1 VRIPLDYYR
10 ILGLPIQATPEQ
22 LKQAHRDR
30 TLQLPR
36 REYSDLAIAARK
48 QLIDEAYAVLS
59 DADQRNAYD
68 MGFLAKTYEPES
80 EIKTPAFGKRAT
92 SESTALEPVIDAHTP
107 SIEIEDRE
115 FVGALLLLHELG
127 EYELVVKLCHPYLNT
142 GSIGLKDGRFGEASL
157 IVPDIVLTVTSAY
170 LELGREQWQQGQYEN
185 AASSLEAGQN
195 LLLRESLFA
204 SLRGEMQTDLY
215 KLRPYRILELLQ
227 LPLEKAAERRKGL
240 QLLREML
247 HERGGIDG
255 QGDDQSGL
263 GVEDYLRFMQQ
274 LRRHMT
280 TTEQQGLF
288 ETEARRP
295 SAVATYLAV
304 YALIAQGFAE
314 AQPALIRKAKLML
327 MQLGRRQDVHLEK
340 AVCAL
345 LLGQTEEASRSL
357 ELSQEREPIAFIR
370 ENSQQSPDLL
380 PGLCLYA
387 ESWLQDEV
395 FPHFRDLLDRSVSLK
410 DYFADPH
417 VQAYLEALPNETGNT
432 SNEWVV
438 VQPRRPSTT
447 PASSSKSATPQPNIT
462 ETNSQLTQA
471 SLDALNATL
480 AARNAGVSSSV
491 IQEPLTPILSS
502 PPPASIRTS
511 EETGTGSTSTML
523 QGKRKVPESSR
534 RGSSSSG
541 ETQSQPIPEP
551 TSSESVPPTPAPKTA
566 SASANSSSLR
576 RIQRKNDS
584 SKWRRLLIMGV
595 GGLFGVWLL
604 WFLLSRAFGAL
615 ADVLGWSGPTLKG
628 EQAMVQLSGPP
639 LAIPEPKPVSADPE
653 KITPEV
659 VEAKLNQW
667 LSVKSAAMGPEHQ
680 VEGLREIL
688 VDPALARWVGM
699 AESMKQD
706 GSHRTYKHDVKVGEV
721 QIDQANPNQAVAI
734 ANVQEE
740 TQFYSRGQLQNTE
753 DGSLQIQY
761 RFIRQDGAWRIEDW
775 QVVR

>member
-1 VRIPLDYYR
+1 MRIPLDYYR

-36 REYSDLAIAARK
+36 REYSDLAITARK

-59 DADQRNAYD
+59 EADQRQAYD

-80 EIKTPAFGKRAT
+80 EIKTPVFGKRA
-92 SESTALEPVIDAHTP
+92 SESTALEPVIDSHTP
-107 SIEIEDRE
+107 SIEIEDQQ

-127 EYELVVKLCHPYLNT
+127 EYELVVKLCQPYLSS
-142 GSIGLKDGRFGEASL
+142 GSIGLKDGRFGEPAL
-157 IVPDIVLTVTSAY
+157 IVPDVILTVASAY

-227 LPLEKAAERRKGL
+227 LPLEKTSERRKGL

-247 HERGGIDG
+247 QERGGIDG
-255 QGDDQSGL
+255 QADDQSGL
-263 GVEDYLRFMQQ
+263 GIEDFLRFVQQ
-274 LRRHMT
+274 LRRYMT

-288 ETEARRP
+288 EAEARRP

-370 ENSQQSPDLL
+370 ENSQNSPDLL

-395 FPHFRDLLDRSVSLK
+395 FPHFRDLLDQSVSLK

-417 VQAYLEALPNETGNT
+417 VQAYLEALPNETGST

-438 VQPRRPSTT
+438 VQPRRPATTSTS
-447 PASSSKSATPQPNIT
+447 ASKSPISKPSSTV
-462 ETNSQLTQA
+462 TNLQLTSSA
-471 SLDALNATL
+471 PEPSMAT
-480 AARNAGVSSSV
+480 AARLNSDVSVSGGSES
-491 IQEPLTPILSS
+491 ISPLLSA
-502 PPPASIRTS
+502 PPPASVRTS
-511 EETGTGSTSTML
+511 VETGSASSSL
-523 QGKRKVPESSR
+523 QGSRKPESSR
-534 RGSSSSG
+534 RSSSSSR
-541 ETQSQPIPEP
+541 ETQPSPVSEPTPSSTVPQTPTQTNPAPIP
-551 TSSESVPPTPAPKTA
+551 K
-566 SASANSSSLR
+566 SSSLR
-576 RIQRKNDS
+576 RIQRKQDS
-584 SKWRRLLIMGV
+584 SKWRRLLILGA
-595 GGLFGVWLL
+595 GGLLGLWLL

-628 EQAMVQLSGPP
+628 EQAMVQLSQPP
-639 LAIPEPKPVSADPE
+639 LPIPEPKPVTAEPE
-653 KITPEV
+653 KLNPEV
-659 VEAKLNQW
+659 AEAKLNQW
-667 LSVKSAAMGPEHQ
+667 LSAKSAALGPEHQ
-680 VEGLREIL
+680 VEALQKIL

-699 AESMKQD
+699 AETLKQE
-706 GSHRTYKHDVKVGEV
+706 GSHRTYKHSVKVSEV
-721 QIDQANPNQAVAI
+721 QLDQANPNQAVAY
-734 ANVQEE
+734 AEVQEE
-740 TQFYSRGQLQNTE
+740 VQYYSQGQLQNTE
-753 DGSLQIQY
+753 DAALQLQY
-761 RFIRQDGAWRIEDW
+761 RFIRKDGEWRIEDW
-775 QVVR
+775 QVTR

>member
-1 VRIPLDYYR
+1 MRIPLDYYR

-48 QLIDEAYAVLS
+48 QLIDEAYAILS

-80 EIKTPAFGKRAT
+80 EVKTPAFGKRVT
-92 SESTALEPVIDAHTP
+92 PESTALEPVIDAHTP
-107 SIEIEDRE
+107 SIEIEDRQ

-247 HERGGIDG
+247 HERSGIDG
-255 QGDDQSGL
+255 QGDDGSGL
-263 GVEDYLRFMQQ
+263 GVEDFLRFVQQ
-274 LRRHMT
+274 LRRQMT
-280 TTEQQGLF
+280 TAEQQGLF

-370 ENSQQSPDLL
+370 ENSQNSPDLL

-395 FPHFRDLLDRSVSLK
+395 FPHFRDLLDKSVSLK

-417 VQAYLEALPNETGNT
+417 VQAYLEALPNETGSP

-438 VQPRRPSTT
+438 VQPRRPPTNPGSG
-447 PASSSKSATPQPNIT
+447 SKSMTPTPGAT
-462 ETNSQLTQA
+462 ETSPQLTQA
-471 SLDALNATL
+471 SLDALTATL
-480 AARNAGVSSSV
+480 AARNMGVSSANL
-491 IQEPLTPILSS
+491 QEPLAPSQ
-502 PPPASIRTS
+502 PPASVRTAV
-511 EETGTGSTSTML
+511 ETGSTATSL
-523 QGKRKVPESSR
+523 QGNHKIPESSR
-534 RGSSSSG
+534 RGVS
-541 ETQSQPIPEP
+541 ETSPQPLPDP
-551 TSSESVPPTPAPKTA
+551 AASANVPPTPASKNA
-566 SASANSSSLR
+566 SSSANSSSLR

-584 SKWRRLLIMGV
+584 SQWRRLLILGL
-595 GGLFGVWLL
+595 GGLFGLWLL
-604 WFLLSRAFGAL
+604 WFLLSRVWGAF

-628 EQAMVQLSGPP
+628 EQAMVQLSQPP
-639 LAIPEPKPVSADPE
+639 LPIPEPTPVTAEPE

-659 VEAKLNQW
+659 AEAKLNQW
-667 LSVKSAAMGPEHQ
+667 LSAKSAALGPEYQ

-688 VDPALARWVGM
+688 VDPALARWVAM
-699 AESMKQD
+699 SQNMKQD
-706 GSHRTYKHDVKVGEV
+706 GSHRTYKHNVKVSEV
-721 QIDQANPNQAVAI
+721 QMDQTNPNQAIAI
-734 ANVQEE
+734 ANVQEQ
-740 TQFYSRGQLQNTE
+740 TQFFSRGQAQNTE
-753 DGSLQIQY
+753 DASLQIQY
-761 RFIRQDGAWRIEDW
+761 RFIRKDGAWRIEDW
-775 QVVR
+775 QVIR

>member
-1 VRIPLDYYR
+1 MRIPLDYYR

-36 REYSDLAIAARK
+36 REYSDLAITARK

-59 DADQRNAYD
+59 DADQRQAYD

-80 EIKTPAFGKRAT
+80 EVKTPAFGKRVT
-92 SESTALEPVIDAHTP
+92 SEATALEALIDSHTP
-107 SIEIEDRE
+107 SIEIEDKQ

-127 EYELVVKLCHPYLNT
+127 EYELVVKLCHPYLSN
-142 GSIGLKDGRFGEASL
+142 GSIGLKDGRFGDPAL
-157 IVPDIVLTVTSAY
+157 IVPDIILTVTSAY

-255 QGDDQSGL
+255 QGEDQSGL
-263 GVEDYLRFMQQ
+263 GIEDFLRFVQQ
-274 LRRHMT
+274 LRRYIT
-280 TTEQQGLF
+280 TTEQQALF
-288 ETEARRP
+288 EAEARRP

-370 ENSQQSPDLL
+370 ENSQNSPDLL

-395 FPHFRDLLDRSVSLK
+395 FPHFRDLLDKSVSLK

-417 VQAYLEALPNETGNT
+417 VQAYLEALPNETGNP

-438 VQPRRPSTT
+438 VQPRRPASAPT
-447 PASSSKSATPQPNIT
+447 SSSQSPTPKSSSTATNI
-462 ETNSQLTQA
+462 QLTQT
-471 SLDALNATL
+471 SSDPPSMTL
-480 AARNAGVSSSV
+480 TAQNPEVSGSGIKELV
-491 IQEPLTPILSS
+491 TPIPSS
-502 PPPASIRTS
+502 PPPASVRTS
-511 EETGTGSTSTML
+511 VETGSTSTSL
-523 QGKRKVPESSR
+523 QGSRKSPESSR
-534 RGSSSSG
+534 RSPASSG
-541 ETQSQPIPEP
+541 ETRPPSVEP
-551 TSSESVPPTPAPKTA
+551 TPSANIPPTSAQTNA
-566 SASANSSSLR
+566 SPPANSSSLR
-576 RIQRKNDS
+576 RIQRKNEA
-584 SKWRRLLIMGV
+584 SKWGRLLILGL
-595 GGLFGVWLL
+595 GGLIGVWIL
-604 WFLLSRAFGAL
+604 WFLLSRTFGAL

-628 EQAMVQLSGPP
+628 EQAMVQLNQPP
-639 LAIPEPKPVSADPE
+639 LPIPEAKPVTAEPE

-659 VEAKLNQW
+659 AETKLNQW
-667 LSVKSAAMGPEHQ
+667 LSAKSVAMGPDHQ
-680 VEGLREIL
+680 VEALQQIL

-699 AESMKQD
+699 AETMKQD
-706 GSHRTYKHDVKVGEV
+706 GSHRTYKHSLKVTEV
-721 QIDQANPNQAVAI
+721 QMDQANPNQAVAY
-734 ANVQEE
+734 ADVQEQV
-740 TQFYSRGQLQNTE
+740 TSYSQGKLQNSE
-753 DGSLQIQY
+753 DASLQLQY
-761 RFIRQDGAWRIEDW
+761 RFIRKDGEWRIEDW
-775 QVVR
+775 QVIR

>member
-1 VRIPLDYYR
+1 MRIPLDYYR

-36 REYSDLAIAARK
+36 REYSDLAITARK

-59 DADQRNAYD
+59 DADQRQAYD

-80 EIKTPAFGKRAT
+80 EIKTPAFGKRAN
-92 SESTALEPVIDAHTP
+92 SETTALEPVIDSHTP
-107 SIEIEDRE
+107 SIEIEDQQ

-127 EYELVVKLCHPYLNT
+127 EYELVVKLCQPYLSS
-142 GSIGLKDGRFGEASL
+142 GSIGLKDGRFGEPAL
-157 IVPDIVLTVTSAY
+157 IVPDIILTVASAY

-227 LPLEKAAERRKGL
+227 LPLEKTSERRKGL

-255 QGDDQSGL
+255 QADDQSGL
-263 GVEDYLRFMQQ
+263 GIEDFLRFMQQ
-274 LRRHMT
+274 LRRYMT

-288 ETEARRP
+288 EAEARRP

-357 ELSQEREPIAFIR
+357 ELSQEREPITFIR
-370 ENSQQSPDLL
+370 ENSQNSPDLL

-395 FPHFRDLLDRSVSLK
+395 FPHFRDLLDQSVSLK

-417 VQAYLEALPNETGNT
+417 VQAYLEALPNETGSA

-438 VQPRRPSTT
+438 VQPRRPATT
-447 PASSSKSATPQPNIT
+447 SPSLSKSPTAKPGSMV
-462 ETNSQLTQA
+462 TNLQLTPSA
-471 SLDALNATL
+471 S
-480 AARNAGVSSSV
+480 
-491 IQEPLTPILSS
+491 EPLMATVAPVNSDVSLSGGS
-502 PPPASIRTS
+502 ESISPLLSAPPPASVRTS
-511 EETGTGSTSTML
+511 VETGSTSTSL
-523 QGKRKVPESSR
+523 QGSRKPESSR
-534 RGSSSSG
+534 RSSSSSR
-541 ETQSQPIPEP
+541 ETQPSPVPEAGA
-551 TSSESVPPTPAPKTA
+551 SSTVPPTPTQPNPAPIPK
-566 SASANSSSLR
+566 SSSLR
-576 RIQRKNDS
+576 RIQRKQDS
-584 SKWRRLLIMGV
+584 SKWRRLLILGV
-595 GGLFGVWLL
+595 GGLLGLWLL

-628 EQAMVQLSGPP
+628 EQAMVQLSQPP
-639 LAIPEPKPVSADPE
+639 LPIPEPKPVTAEPE
-653 KITPEV
+653 KLNPEV
-659 VEAKLNQW
+659 AEAKLNQW
-667 LSVKSAAMGPEHQ
+667 LSAKSAAMGPEHQ
-680 VEGLREIL
+680 VEALQKIL

-699 AESMKQD
+699 AETMKQD
-706 GSHRTYKHDVKVGEV
+706 GSHRTYKHSVKVSEV
-721 QIDQANPNQAVAI
+721 QLDQANPNQAVAY
-734 ANVQEE
+734 AEVQEE
-740 TQFYSRGQLQNTE
+740 VQYYSQGQLQNTE
-753 DGSLQIQY
+753 DAALQLQY
-761 RFIRQDGAWRIEDW
+761 RFIRKDGEWRIEDW
-775 QVVR
+775 QVMR

>member
-1 VRIPLDYYR
+1 MRIPLDYYR

-36 REYSDLAIAARK
+36 REYSDQAITARK

-59 DADQRNAYD
+59 DADQRQAYD

-80 EIKTPAFGKRAT
+80 EVKTPAFGKRAT
-92 SESTALEPVIDAHTP
+92 SEATALEPVIDSHTP
-107 SIEIEDRE
+107 SIEIEDKQ

-127 EYELVVKLCHPYLNT
+127 EYELVVKLCHPYLSN
-142 GSIGLKDGRFGEASL
+142 GSIGLKDGRFGDPAL
-157 IVPDIVLTVTSAY
+157 IVPDIILTVTSAY

-255 QGDDQSGL
+255 QGEDQSGL
-263 GVEDYLRFMQQ
+263 GVEDFLRFVQQ
-274 LRRHMT
+274 LRRYMT

-288 ETEARRP
+288 EAEARRP

-370 ENSQQSPDLL
+370 ENSQNSPDLL

-395 FPHFRDLLDRSVSLK
+395 FPHFRDLLDKSVSLK

-417 VQAYLEALPNETGNT
+417 VQAYLEALPNETGNP

-438 VQPRRPSTT
+438 VQPRRPGT
-447 PASSSKSATPQPNIT
+447 PSKTSPTPTNI
-462 ETNSQLTQA
+462 QLTNT
-471 SLDALNATL
+471 SLE
-480 AARNAGVSSSV
+480 S
-491 IQEPLTPILSS
+491 PLTTGTRVNSEVSGVQVNESVSPRLSA
-502 PPPASIRTS
+502 PPPPSIRTS
-511 EETGTGSTSTML
+511 VEAGSASTSL
-523 QGKRKVPESSR
+523 QGSRKPESSR
-534 RGSSSSG
+534 RSSSSTR
-541 ETQSQPIPEP
+541 ETPPSPVPEP
-551 TSSESVPPTPAPKTA
+551 TSSGTTPPTPTPTPAPPP
-566 SASANSSSLR
+566 ANSSSLR
-576 RIQRKNDS
+576 RIQRKNDA
-584 SKWRRLLIMGV
+584 SKWRRLLILGV
-595 GGLFGVWLL
+595 GGLLGIWLL
-604 WFLLSRAFGAL
+604 WFLLSLAFGAL
-615 ADVLGWSGPTLKG
+615 AEVLGWSGPKLKG
-628 EQAMVQLSGPP
+628 EQAMVQLNQPP
-639 LAIPEPKPVSADPE
+639 LPIPEPKPVTAEPE

-659 VEAKLNQW
+659 AEAKLNQW
-667 LSVKSAAMGPEHQ
+667 LSMKSAAMGPEHQ
-680 VEGLREIL
+680 VEGLRQIL

-699 AESMKQD
+699 AETMKQE
-706 GSHRTYKHDVKVGEV
+706 GSHRTYKHSLKVTEV
-721 QIDQANPNQAVAI
+721 QMDQANPNQAVAY
-734 ANVQEE
+734 ADVEE
-740 TQFYSRGQLQNTE
+740 QAQFYSQGQLQNTE
-753 DGSLQIQY
+753 NASLQIQY
-761 RFIRQDGAWRIEDW
+761 RFIRKDGQWRIEDW
-775 QVVR
+775 QVIR

>member
-1 VRIPLDYYR
+1 MRIPLDYYR

-48 QLIDEAYAVLS
+48 QLIDEAYAILS

-80 EIKTPAFGKRAT
+80 EVKTPAFGKRAT
-92 SESTALEPVIDAHTP
+92 PESTALEPAIDAHTP
-107 SIEIEDRE
+107 SIEIEDQQ

-255 QGDDQSGL
+255 QGDDGSGL
-263 GVEDYLRFMQQ
+263 GVEDFLRFVQQ
-274 LRRHMT
+274 LRRYMT

-370 ENSQQSPDLL
+370 ENSQNSPDLL

-395 FPHFRDLLDRSVSLK
+395 FPHFRDLLDKSVSLK

-417 VQAYLEALPNETGNT
+417 VQAYLEALPNETGSP

-438 VQPRRPSTT
+438 VQPRRPTTTSGSASKSTT
-447 PASSSKSATPQPNIT
+447 PTTT
-462 ETNSQLTQA
+462 ETSPQLTQA
-471 SLDALNATL
+471 SLDALTATL
-480 AARNAGVSSSV
+480 AARNMGSSASL
-491 IQEPLTPILSS
+491 QEPLAPSQ
-502 PPPASIRTS
+502 PPPASVRTAV
-511 EETGTGSTSTML
+511 ETGSTATSL
-523 QGKRKVPESSR
+523 QGNRLIPESSR
-534 RGSSSSG
+534 RSSSETSPSPQPEPKPTAPVPPNSAAKTASSSS
-541 ETQSQPIPEP
+541 
-551 TSSESVPPTPAPKTA
+551 
-566 SASANSSSLR
+566 NSSSLR

-584 SKWRRLLIMGV
+584 GQWRRWLILGL

-628 EQAMVQLSGPP
+628 EQAMVQLSQPP
-639 LAIPEPKPVSADPE
+639 LPIPEPTPVTAEPE
-653 KITPEV
+653 TITPEV
-659 VEAKLNQW
+659 AEAKLNQW
-667 LSVKSAAMGPEHQ
+667 LSAKSAALGPEYR

-688 VDPALARWVGM
+688 VDPALARWVAM
-699 AESMKQD
+699 SQNMKQE
-706 GSHRTYKHDVKVGEV
+706 GSHRTYKHNVKVSEV
-721 QIDQANPNQAVAI
+721 QIDQTNPNQAVAI
-734 ANVQEE
+734 ANVQEQ
-740 TQFYSRGQLQNTE
+740 TQFFSRGQAQNTE
-753 DGSLQIQY
+753 DASLQIQY
-761 RFIRQDGAWRIEDW
+761 RLIRKDGAWRIEDW
-775 QVVR
+775 QVIR

>member
-1 VRIPLDYYR
+1 MRIPLDYYR

-36 REYSDLAIAARK
+36 REYSDLAITARK

-59 DADQRNAYD
+59 EADQRQAYD

-80 EIKTPAFGKRAT
+80 EIKTPVFGKRA
-92 SESTALEPVIDAHTP
+92 SESTALEPVIDSHTP
-107 SIEIEDRE
+107 SIEIEDQQ

-127 EYELVVKLCHPYLNT
+127 EYELVVKLCQPYLSS
-142 GSIGLKDGRFGEASL
+142 GSIGLKDGRFGEPAL
-157 IVPDIVLTVTSAY
+157 IVPDVILTVASAY

-227 LPLEKAAERRKGL
+227 LPLEKTSERRKGL

-247 HERGGIDG
+247 QERGGIDG
-255 QGDDQSGL
+255 QADDQSGL
-263 GVEDYLRFMQQ
+263 GIEDFLRFVQQ
-274 LRRHMT
+274 LRRYMT

-288 ETEARRP
+288 EAEARRP

-370 ENSQQSPDLL
+370 ENSQNSPDLL

-395 FPHFRDLLDRSVSLK
+395 FPHFRDLLDQSVSLK

-417 VQAYLEALPNETGNT
+417 VQAYLEALPNETGST

-438 VQPRRPSTT
+438 VQPRRPATTSTS
-447 PASSSKSATPQPNIT
+447 ASKSPISKPSSTV
-462 ETNSQLTQA
+462 TNLQLTSSA
-471 SLDALNATL
+471 PEPSMAT
-480 AARNAGVSSSV
+480 AARLNSDVSVSGGSES
-491 IQEPLTPILSS
+491 ISPLLSA
-502 PPPASIRTS
+502 PPPASVRTS
-511 EETGTGSTSTML
+511 VETGSASSSL
-523 QGKRKVPESSR
+523 QGSRKPESSR
-534 RGSSSSG
+534 RSSSSSR
-541 ETQSQPIPEP
+541 ETQPSPVSEPTPSSTVPQTPTQTNPAPIP
-551 TSSESVPPTPAPKTA
+551 K
-566 SASANSSSLR
+566 SSSLR
-576 RIQRKNDS
+576 RIQRKQDS
-584 SKWRRLLIMGV
+584 SKWRRLLILGA
-595 GGLFGVWLL
+595 GGLLGLWLL

-628 EQAMVQLSGPP
+628 EQAMVQLSQPP
-639 LAIPEPKPVSADPE
+639 LPIPEPKPVTAEPE
-653 KITPEV
+653 KLNPEV
-659 VEAKLNQW
+659 AEAKLNQW
-667 LSVKSAAMGPEHQ
+667 LSAKSAALGPEHQ
-680 VEGLREIL
+680 VEALQKIL

-699 AESMKQD
+699 AETLKQE
-706 GSHRTYKHDVKVGEV
+706 GSHRTYKHSVKVSEV
-721 QIDQANPNQAVAI
+721 QLDQANPNQAVAY
-734 ANVQEE
+734 AEVQEE
-740 TQFYSRGQLQNTE
+740 VQYYSQGQLQNTE
-753 DGSLQIQY
+753 DAALQLQY
-761 RFIRQDGAWRIEDW
+761 RFIRKDGEWRIEDW
-775 QVVR
+775 QVIR

>member
-1 VRIPLDYYR
+1 MRIPLDYYR

-48 QLIDEAYAVLS
+48 QLIDEAYAILS

-80 EIKTPAFGKRAT
+80 EVKTPAFGKRAT
-92 SESTALEPVIDAHTP
+92 PESTALEPAIDAHTP
-107 SIEIEDRE
+107 SIEIEDQQ

-204 SLRGEMQTDLY
+204 SLRNEMQTDLY

-227 LPLEKAAERRKGL
+227 LPPEKATEHRKGL

-247 HERGGIDG
+247 HERSGIDG

-263 GVEDYLRFMQQ
+263 GVEDFLRFVQQ
-274 LRRHMT
+274 LRRHIT
-280 TTEQQGLF
+280 TTEQQKIF

-357 ELSQEREPIAFIR
+357 ELSQEHEPIAFIR
-370 ENSQQSPDLL
+370 ENSQNSPDLL

-387 ESWLQDEV
+387 ESWLHNEV
-395 FPHFRDLLDRSVSLK
+395 FPHFRDLLDKSASLK

-417 VQAYLEALPNETGNT
+417 VQAYLEALPNETGSP
-432 SNEWVV
+432 SNQWVV
-438 VQPRRPSTT
+438 VQPRRPTTAPGSPSKSTT
-447 PASSSKSATPQPNIT
+447 PPPGAT
-462 ETNSQLTQA
+462 ETPQLTQA
-471 SLDALNATL
+471 SLDALTATL
-480 AARNAGVSSSV
+480 ATRNIASSTTL
-491 IQEPLTPILSS
+491 QEPLAPSQ
-502 PPPASIRTS
+502 PPPASVRTPAATS
-511 EETGTGSTSTML
+511 STATSWQGS
-523 QGKRKVPESSR
+523 RKIPESSR
-534 RGSSSSG
+534 RSSS
-541 ETQSQPIPEP
+541 ETSPAPLRDP
-551 TSSESVPPTPAPKTA
+551 APSAHVSATPAPKTA
-566 SASANSSSLR
+566 SSSANSSSLR

-584 SKWRRLLIMGV
+584 SQWRRWLILGL
-595 GGLFGVWLL
+595 GGLFGLWLL

-628 EQAMVQLSGPP
+628 EQAMVQLSQPP
-639 LAIPEPKPVSADPE
+639 LPIPEPTPVTAEPE

-659 VEAKLNQW
+659 AEAKLNQW
-667 LSVKSAAMGPEHQ
+667 LSAKSAALGPEYR

-688 VDPALARWVGM
+688 VDPALARWVAM
-699 AESMKQD
+699 AQNMKQE
-706 GSHRTYKHDVKVGEV
+706 GSHRTYKHDVKVSEV
-721 QIDQANPNQAVAI
+721 QMDQTNPNQALAI
-734 ANVQEE
+734 ANVQEQ
-740 TQFYSRGQLQNTE
+740 TQFFSRGQAQNTE
-753 DGSLQIQY
+753 DASLQIQY
-761 RFIRQDGAWRIEDW
+761 RLIRKDGAWRIEDW
-775 QVVR
+775 QVIR